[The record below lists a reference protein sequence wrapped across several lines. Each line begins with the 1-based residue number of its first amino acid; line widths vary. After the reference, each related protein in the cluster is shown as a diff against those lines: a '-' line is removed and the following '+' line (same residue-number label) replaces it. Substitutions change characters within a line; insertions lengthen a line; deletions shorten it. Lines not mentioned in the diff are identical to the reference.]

1 MKAEPLDN
9 KIVKCLEEGLFYEA
23 LSGKGAYFIFDPFYR
38 GEHDKLL
45 VVSTIVR
52 WAKAFNKIEYA
63 KEKLLSAAKDILEA
77 DLFAGLDVV
86 NCYLIV
92 RRDTKISLDINLE
105 ELLPS
110 AIKGLNNADALTTE
124 TAKRINS
131 LLITIST
138 QVIAFTKIL
147 ELWNK
152 KTVTRNAPRPK

>member
-9 KIVKCLEEGLFYEA
+9 KIVKWLEVGLFYEA
-23 LSGKGAYFIFDPFYR
+23 LTGKGAYFIFDPFYR
-38 GEHDKLL
+38 GEHDNLL

-63 KEKLLSAAKDILEA
+63 REKLFSTANDILEA

-92 RRDTKISLDINLE
+92 RRDMKISLDINLE

-138 QVIAFTKIL
+138 QVVAFTKIL
-147 ELWNK
+147 ELWNQK
-152 KTVTRNAPRPK
+152 NGNAQRPGP